1 MYEPGK
7 YKACDEIYNA
17 IKDGRL
23 ARYIFRECQKS
34 RDFESMVQSM
44 TIDLVTKKSK
54 LNKNKFNFDK

>member
-7 YKACDEIYNA
+7 YEACDEIYNA

-54 LNKNKFNFDK
+54 LNKHKFNFDK

>member
-44 TIDLVTKKSK
+44 TIDLVTKKNK
-54 LNKNKFNFDK
+54 LNKHKYNFDK

>member
-23 ARYIFRECQKS
+23 ARYIFKECQKS
-34 RDFESMVQSM
+34 RDFESMIRSM
-44 TIDLVTKKSK
+44 SVDVLTNRST
-54 LNKNKFNFDK
+54 LNKHKYKFDK